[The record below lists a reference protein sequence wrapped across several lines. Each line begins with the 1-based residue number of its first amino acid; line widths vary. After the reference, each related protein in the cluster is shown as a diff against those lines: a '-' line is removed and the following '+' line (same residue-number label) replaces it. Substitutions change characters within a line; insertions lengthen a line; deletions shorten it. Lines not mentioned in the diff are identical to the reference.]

1 MEVIYIVLGIV
12 IVVLLLFLVTG
23 GVSSDMDL
31 PENIK
36 DKDIRRIA
44 KEGEKIKAI
53 KWYRD
58 LHQVGIKEAKEAID
72 KMIVE

>member
-1 MEVIYIVLGIV
+1 MEIIYIVLGIV

-58 LHQVGIKEAKEAID
+58 LHQVGIKEAKEAVD
-72 KMIVE
+72 KMIAE

>member
-58 LHQVGIKEAKEAID
+58 LHQVGIKEAKEAVD
-72 KMIVE
+72 KMIAK

>member
-58 LHQVGIKEAKEAID
+58 LHQVGIKEAKEAVD
-72 KMIVE
+72 KMIAE